1 MVAVIL
7 VGVAGFFAATGLT
20 SVTEPAADA
29 SQASEV
35 VLVET
40 VTIERAVV
48 KRVRVVRRVTERSGV
63 RGKRVELVTVT
74 TPARTERRLV
84 PVVKKYLV
92 TVPGPRRT
100 IVETRNGKTRT
111 RVVTAERIVTR
122 ERVVTNQQV
131 RTVDQTVD
139 RLVTTIRVTT
149 ENVPVT
155 QTLRTTGTVRVT
167 TTVRL
172 TDTVRSTDTVH
183 VTETSPPV
191 TVTVDLPVTVT
202 VTAPPGKP

>member
-29 SQASEV
+29 SNASEV

-74 TPARTERRLV
+74 TPARIERRLV

-111 RVVTAERIVTR
+111 RVVTSERIVTR

-131 RTVDQTVD
+131 QTVD

-155 QTLRTTGTVRVT
+155 QTLRSTGTVRVT

-183 VTETSPPV
+183 VTETSAPV

>member
-29 SQASEV
+29 SNASEV

-74 TPARTERRLV
+74 TPARIERRLV

-111 RVVTAERIVTR
+111 RVLPQSASSPANE
-122 ERVVTNQQV
+122 
-131 RTVDQTVD
+131 
-139 RLVTTIRVTT
+139 L
-149 ENVPVT
+149 
-155 QTLRTTGTVRVT
+155 LRTSKY
-167 TTVRL
+167 RL
-172 TDTVRSTDTVH
+172 SIVS
-183 VTETSPPV
+183 
-191 TVTVDLPVTVT
+191 
-202 VTAPPGKP
+202 

>member
-7 VGVAGFFAATGLT
+7 VGVAGFFAAAGLT

-29 SQASEV
+29 SHASEV

-74 TPARTERRLV
+74 TPPRIERRLV

-111 RVVTAERIVTR
+111 RVVTSERIVTR

-155 QTLRTTGTVRVT
+155 QTLRSTGTVRVT
-167 TTVRL
+167 PRF
-172 TDTVRSTDTVH
+172 
-183 VTETSPPV
+183 
-191 TVTVDLPVTVT
+191 
-202 VTAPPGKP
+202 A

>member
-29 SQASEV
+29 SNASEV

-74 TPARTERRLV
+74 TPARIERRLV

-100 IVETRNGKTRT
+100 IVETR
-111 RVVTAERIVTR
+111 TAKHARALLPQSASSPANE
-122 ERVVTNQQV
+122 
-131 RTVDQTVD
+131 
-139 RLVTTIRVTT
+139 L
-149 ENVPVT
+149 
-155 QTLRTTGTVRVT
+155 LRTSKY
-167 TTVRL
+167 RL
-172 TDTVRSTDTVH
+172 SIVS
-183 VTETSPPV
+183 
-191 TVTVDLPVTVT
+191 
-202 VTAPPGKP
+202 